1 MDKGNVLILH
11 ANPVGEDKLLG
22 MTMPGIRDVESVF
35 FYSVMPIGAEGRE
48 KYKKRAYQLGLEF
61 WS

>member
-1 MDKGNVLILH
+1 MQIQLAKINYW
-11 ANPVGEDKLLG
+11 G

-48 KYKKRAYQLGLEF
+48 KYKKRAFQLGLEF
-61 WS
+61 WSSQ